1 MKSSHEIH
9 GNLARLLATENL
21 IIEHSNVATASFNV
35 ETRTLTLPIWEKAS
49 DVVYQLL
56 LSHEAGHAIYTSTED
71 WSELTNVPMQFL
83 NVTEDVRIE
92 KLMKRRYPGLKKTFY
107 NGYKELNDEDFF
119 SIVDE
124 DISKYNLADRVN
136 LYFKIGNFIE
146 LEFNEEEKDIL
157 KKIEDAET
165 FMDAIKAAELLYEY
179 CKKVDDNETNLSID
193 FSSAVDN
200 LEGIGGDAVPGDKK
214 EESKNQSSDEVNVD
228 NDLNSDD
235 SSKSSGDTTL
245 GKSDQSESDQSKSD
259 EQKESTDYDT
269 KSNSDFVKTASSL
282 EKAINSLSSSNVE
295 KLHYVEIPKLDIDN
309 IIISNSKIHS
319 LCKKYWNTHNTEED
333 FSSVDIE
340 FKKFKNTSKNEVNYL
355 VKEFECKKAAESYSR
370 SSESKTGVLDCTSL
384 FSYKYNDDIFKKI
397 VTVAEGKNHGLIF
410 ILDWSG
416 SMDTVILDTCRQLLS
431 LIWFCKKVSIPFEV
445 YAFTNNWSYSYGKSS
460 SSSVD
465 SLCVDGNYN
474 LLNFISSTVNSAT
487 LELHM
492 KNLYRL
498 AYTFN
503 KGHYCSFGCPAQL
516 GLSGTPLN
524 ETMVALHQIIPMFQ
538 KKTKVQ
544 KIQCVVLTDGEAS
557 ALNRT
562 SSSGMYPIG
571 DNCFLRDRTLKT
583 TYRFPRYSYY
593 ASHKFTDVLLK
604 HLKDVFPQVNFIGI
618 RLLTNGEVS
627 NFIKQHV
634 ENYYGIDVTVRN
646 KIWEDWKKNKSC
658 AIKCS
663 GYDCYFGIHS
673 NSLNSNSDF
682 QVSEDASVTEIRNAF
697 KKSLQSKKMNKKILS
712 QFVDLIA

>member
-1 MKSSHEIH
+1 MALVKSLNMKSSHEIY

-21 IIEHSNVATASFNV
+21 IIEHSNVDTASFNV
-35 ETRTLTLPIWEKAS
+35 DTRTLTLPVWEKAS

-56 LSHEAGHAIYTSTED
+56 LSHEAGHAIYTSTEN
-71 WSELTNVPMQFL
+71 WSELTAVPMQFL

-119 SIVDE
+119 SIADDDV
-124 DISKYNLADRVN
+124 SKYNLADRVN

-179 CKKVDDNETNLSID
+179 CKKVYDNETNLSID
-193 FSSAVDN
+193 VSSVVDN
-200 LEGIGGDAVPGDKK
+200 LEAIGGDAVPGDKK
-214 EESKNQSSDEVNVD
+214 EESRNQSSDEVNVD
-228 NDLNSDD
+228 DDLNSDD

-245 GKSDQSESDQSKSD
+245 GKSDQSKSD
-259 EQKESTDYDT
+259 GQKKSTDYDT

-282 EKAINSLSSSNVE
+282 EKAINSLSSSNFE
-295 KLHYVEIPKLDIDN
+295 KLNYVEIPKLDIDN
-309 IIISNSKIHS
+309 IIVSNSKIHS
-319 LCKKYWNTHNTEED
+319 LCKRYWDMHNTEED
-333 FSSVDIE
+333 FASVDIE
-340 FKKFKNTSKNEVNYL
+340 FKKFKNGSKNEVNYL

-416 SMDTVILDTCRQLLS
+416 SMDKVILDTCCQLLN
-431 LIWFCKKVSIPFEV
+431 LVWFCKKVSIPFEV
-445 YAFTNNWSYSYGKSS
+445 YAFTNNWSYSYGKASGKLG
-460 SSSVD
+460 
-465 SLCVDGNYN
+465 SLCVEGNYN

-498 AYTFN
+498 ACTFTKEN
-503 KGHYCSFGCPAQL
+503 LSFTYPRQL
-516 GLSGTPLN
+516 ELSGTPLN

-544 KIQCVVLTDGEAS
+544 KIQCVVLTDGES
-557 ALNRT
+557 GALNRI
-562 SSSGMYPIG
+562 SSSGICPVG
-571 DNCFLRDRTLKT
+571 DNCFLRDNTLKT
-583 TYRFPRYSYY
+583 TYRFPKYSYY

-618 RLLTNGEVS
+618 RLLSSGEVS
-627 NFIKQHV
+627 NFIKRHV
-634 ENYYGIDVTVRN
+634 ENHDNCVN
-646 KIWEDWKKNKSC
+646 KIWEEWKQNKSC

-663 GYDCYFGIHS
+663 GYDCYFGIYS

-682 QVSEDASVTEIRNAF
+682 QVSHDASVTEIRNAF
-697 KKSLQSKKMNKKILS
+697 KRSLQSKKMNKKILS